1 MKKILDKV
9 LLGLIVLMLFVHVLI
24 LFGVIPASIVWARQ
38 ITDQS
43 SLIKY
48 ESFAFIVLLIFF
60 IIILL
65 KIRFLK
71 AGKNNKFVNIGVW
84 VIFGYFVFNT
94 LANLASRIVF
104 EKLVFA
110 SFTILL
116 AVLTFILG
124 KRKN

>member
-1 MKKILDKV
+1 
-9 LLGLIVLMLFVHVLI
+9 VLI

>member
-1 MKKILDKV
+1 VKKILDKV